1 MMSEPLEREID
12 EELRKKQLKSIWDR
26 FGIYLIGLV
35 IVVILSVGGYETVG
49 YINKINSE
57 KTSDQFEYALELV
70 RDNEEVMA
78 KNIFIE
84 ISGASTGYGGLSLF
98 NLSNLSY
105 NNGNYDEALM
115 YLKKASQNEE
125 ISKKIR
131 DFAILRS
138 GFIMLEKNRIEE
150 IEEILGVLL
159 NDGTT
164 FSFHAKEII
173 ALAYYRDGRYKKS
186 SEIFKEISNDASAPS
201 TISVRA
207 KIFSSQAY
215 SYEDKD
221 FE

>member
-35 IVVILSVGGYETVG
+35 IVVILSVGGYEAVG

-105 NNGNYDEALM
+105 NSGNYDEALM

-150 IEEILGVLL
+150 IEETLGVLL
-159 NDGTT
+159 NDGAA

-173 ALAYYRDGRYKKS
+173 ALAYHRDGRYKKS

>member
-1 MMSEPLEREID
+1 MSEPLEREID

-35 IVVILSVGGYETVG
+35 IVVILSVGGYEAVG

-150 IEEILGVLL
+150 IEETLGVLL
-159 NDGTT
+159 NDGAA

-173 ALAYYRDGRYKKS
+173 ALAYHRDGRYKKS

>member
-57 KTSDQFEYALELV
+57 KISDQFEYALELV

-84 ISGASTGYGGLSLF
+84 ISEASTGYSGLSLF

-105 NNGNYDEALM
+105 NSGNYDEALM

-125 ISKKIR
+125 ISEKIR

-150 IEEILGVLL
+150 IEETLGVLL
-159 NDGTT
+159 NDGAT
-164 FSFHAKEII
+164 FSFHTKEII
-173 ALAYYRDGRYKKS
+173 ALAYYRDGRVGEVLLQYI
-186 SEIFKEISNDASAPS
+186 EIQITFL
-201 TISVRA
+201 
-207 KIFSSQAY
+207 
-215 SYEDKD
+215 
-221 FE
+221 

>member
-35 IVVILSVGGYETVG
+35 IVVILSVGGYEAVG

-105 NNGNYDEALM
+105 NSGNYDEALL

-150 IEEILGVLL
+150 IEETLGVLL
-159 NDGTT
+159 NDGAA

-173 ALAYYRDGRYKKS
+173 ALAYHRDGRYKKS

>member
-1 MMSEPLEREID
+1 MSEPLEREID

-35 IVVILSVGGYETVG
+35 IVVILSVGGYEAVG

-105 NNGNYDEALM
+105 NSGNYDEALM

-150 IEEILGVLL
+150 IEETLGVLL
-159 NDGTT
+159 NDGAA

-173 ALAYYRDGRYKKS
+173 ALAYHRDGRYKKS

>member
-35 IVVILSVGGYETVG
+35 IVVILSVGGYEAVG

-84 ISGASTGYGGLSLF
+84 ISEASTGYGGLSLF

-150 IEEILGVLL
+150 IEETLGVLL
-159 NDGTT
+159 NDGAA

-173 ALAYYRDGRYKKS
+173 ALAYHRDGRYKKS

>member
-138 GFIMLEKNRIEE
+138 GFIMLERNRIEE
-150 IEEILGVLL
+150 IEETLGVLL
-159 NDGTT
+159 NDGAA

-173 ALAYYRDGRYKKS
+173 ALAYHRDGRYKKS

>member
-35 IVVILSVGGYETVG
+35 IVVILSVGGYEAVG

-84 ISGASTGYGGLSLF
+84 ISEASTGYGGLSLF

-105 NNGNYDEALM
+105 NSGNYDEALM

-150 IEEILGVLL
+150 IEETLGVLL
-159 NDGTT
+159 NDGAA

-173 ALAYYRDGRYKKS
+173 ALAYHRDGRYKKS

>member
-57 KTSDQFEYALELV
+57 KISDQFEYALELV

-150 IEEILGVLL
+150 IEETLGVLL
-159 NDGTT
+159 NDGAA

-173 ALAYYRDGRYKKS
+173 ALAYHRDGRYKKS

>member
-1 MMSEPLEREID
+1 MSEPLEREID
-12 EELRKKQLKSIWDR
+12 EELRKKQLNSIWDR

-57 KTSDQFEYALELV
+57 KISDQFESALELV

-84 ISGASTGYGGLSLF
+84 ISEASNGYSGLSLF

-105 NNGNYDEALM
+105 NSGNYDEALL

-215 SYEDKD
+215 SHEDKD
-221 FE
+221 SE

>member
-35 IVVILSVGGYETVG
+35 IVVILSVGGYEAVG

-150 IEEILGVLL
+150 IEETLGVLL
-159 NDGTT
+159 NDGAA

-173 ALAYYRDGRYKKS
+173 ALAYHRDGRYKKS

-215 SYEDKD
+215 NYEDKD

>member
-1 MMSEPLEREID
+1 
-12 EELRKKQLKSIWDR
+12 
-26 FGIYLIGLV
+26 
-35 IVVILSVGGYETVG
+35 
-49 YINKINSE
+49 
-57 KTSDQFEYALELV
+57 
-70 RDNEEVMA
+70 
-78 KNIFIE
+78 
-84 ISGASTGYGGLSLF
+84 
-98 NLSNLSY
+98 
-105 NNGNYDEALM
+105 M

-150 IEEILGVLL
+150 IEETLGVLL
-159 NDGTT
+159 NDGAA

-173 ALAYYRDGRYKKS
+173 ALAYHRDGRYKKS

>member
-35 IVVILSVGGYETVG
+35 IVVILSVGGYEAVG

-150 IEEILGVLL
+150 IEETLGVLL
-159 NDGTT
+159 NDGAA

-173 ALAYYRDGRYKKS
+173 ALAYHRDGRYKKS